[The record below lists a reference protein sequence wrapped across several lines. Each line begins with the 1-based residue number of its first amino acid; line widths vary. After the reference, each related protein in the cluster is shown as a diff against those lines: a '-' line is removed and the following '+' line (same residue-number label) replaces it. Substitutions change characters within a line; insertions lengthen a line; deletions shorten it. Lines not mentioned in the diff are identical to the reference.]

1 MTSQPEEDEGTGPSG
16 LAHHEVLAMLG
27 LESSDSEKE
36 DTNLLYPEEMM
47 RDNET
52 TSCHDPLLSHEEMPD
67 SDDDLCHDA
76 MAHFERQHTFQTRLL
91 QQSGVADLDEGTT
104 HLLQQSGAGGLDE
117 GTFDFELQ
125 PFVNRTSRRMGVRER
140 HFKTQL
146 RQRGN
151 LIADQN
157 ITQALQDG
165 LRRAVDQVL
174 TTTPDLDDQDR
185 LYFTIASDRLHNN
198 FQGWGLRA
206 GEWRRDTERVE
217 ALFQRLAQALNSN
230 EQFEMDDSFQVS
242 ITQVHHAPQGTGRP
256 RRGKPGHPTMTMLTT
271 NKRSV
276 ITITNDDELCC
287 ARALVVAKARVDQHP
302 KQTAIRKGEGPL
314 QRTLALDLQHE
325 AKVPFG
331 PCSYDALTA
340 FSKAPSLAGYQ
351 ILLVDAQRSF
361 HITTF
366 GPLRDKQLI
375 LLHNK
380 DHYDVITKLP
390 GFFGSSYVCA
400 DCWKPYDHEGMHRC
414 TKTKLCGACRQ
425 KDCPDFQYAYPR
437 HLKATQRCKW
447 CHRDFFGPACF
458 EAHASKT
465 HAGKPATDLQSS
477 VCSQRHRCPDCYQQ
491 NVGLSRIQRHH
502 CWHVDCPSCHQYV
515 HADDHRCFIQK
526 APKPQ
531 DEKKKRKRT
540 RQKGPRA
547 KRGAAA
553 AAAEPHASSSEDE
566 DDLPPLHVFF
576 DIEAMQPHE
585 EHIANLVVAETED
598 KDEPKPFPGPTCIR
612 DFLEWLDT
620 LTNYDTR
627 QVNVIAHNF
636 QGYDGYFIIQ
646 EYYGNN
652 RIVQQLRNGCKLLE
666 IKHDHIRFIDS
677 MSFFQMPLS
686 AFPKTFGLTELC
698 KGYFP
703 HKFNIPGDEHQ
714 NYVGILPSRD
724 YYMPETMSLE
734 GRQAFETW
742 HQEQRNQGV
751 VFHFQK
757 ELLAYCSSDVRLLKQ
772 GCLTFKRM
780 FEDLTGFN
788 PFDHVTIASACNR
801 DLRMNRMIPNS
812 IASEPAGHNGWR
824 NNNINQSL
832 PALQWLTWCD
842 HQLRQRALQD
852 LTPAENHD
860 LLTSAN
866 PNPQYI
872 QHVRN
877 EGEYKIPGTNFFV
890 DGYCHDT
897 HTVYEF
903 QGCFTHGCPTC
914 FPHRHEK
921 HPRNYDRSMHDL
933 YDVTQDKVQK
943 LTKQGYNVIQMWG
956 CEWKHLLKTQ
966 PEIASFVRELNFI
979 KPLKPRDAFCGGRTN
994 AIKLY
999 HLITPGQKIH
1009 YIDVTSLYPWVN
1021 KTSTYP
1027 KGHPK
1032 IIFTPGHT
1040 DVLQYFGLIQCKVL
1054 PPRELYHPVLPYRH
1068 DDKLLFPLCARCVQ
1082 EEMAKPLLD
1091 RSYHCPHPD
1100 EQRALTSTWCSP
1112 ELKKAVELGYQV
1124 QYIYEVWHFEQT
1136 CEGLFRDYVNTWL
1149 KIKQEASGWPK
1160 DDMSEEAKQAYI
1172 QKYFEKEGI
1181 QLEYDNIKKNP
1192 GLRTLAKLMLNSMWG
1207 KFGQRLNK
1215 TQIQAFDDPHTFH
1228 QFLDKD
1234 SLDVR
1239 HVSVVNDQTV
1249 EVHYQNQKED
1259 IRVSPNLNIFVACF
1273 TTCHARLKLYNTLE
1287 ALGERVLYFD
1297 TDSVIYLEETPTQ
1310 FQPTLGSYLGDFDSE
1325 LDDDEYIEEFVS
1337 GGPKN
1342 YGYTTNKGKVE
1353 CKVRGFRLNSEGHT
1367 QLNYT
1372 VMRQNVQD
1380 EIKTP
1385 LPKPRE
1391 IQVTKSHHIVRN
1403 PKNYTLLTKP
1413 QHKWYRLVY
1422 DKRVIDPHTFNTYP
1436 YGYQ

>member
-1 MTSQPEEDEGTGPSG
+1 
-16 LAHHEVLAMLG
+16 MLG
-27 LESSDSEKE
+27 LEISDSED
-36 DTNLLYPEEMM
+36 DTN
-47 RDNET
+47 
-52 TSCHDPLLSHEEMPD
+52 SCVGPLISTD
-67 SDDDLCHDA
+67 SDDDICKEALDQWEQSGGGLNPS
-76 MAHFERQHTFQTRLL
+76 AHVTFQF
-91 QQSGVADLDEGTT
+91 DLE
-104 HLLQQSGAGGLDE
+104 
-117 GTFDFELQ
+117 
-125 PFVNRTSRRMGVRER
+125 PFVNRESDRMGVQER

-146 RQRGN
+146 RQRGT
-151 LIADQN
+151 LIPGQN

-174 TTTPDLDDQDR
+174 TTTPDLHDQDR

-242 ITQVHHAPQGTGRP
+242 ITQVHHAPQGTGKP

-276 ITITNDDELCC
+276 ITITNDDDLCC
-287 ARALVVAKARVDQHP
+287 ARALVTAKARVDQHP
-302 KQTAIRKGEGPL
+302 KLKSIRQGTKL
-314 QRTLALDLQHE
+314 QKEMALLLHHE
-325 AKVPFG
+325 AEVPFG
-331 PCSYDALTA
+331 PCGYDALTQ
-340 FSKAPSLAGYQ
+340 FSQAPSLTGYQ
-351 ILLVDAQRSF
+351 IILVDAQRSF

-366 GPLRDKQLI
+366 GPLSDKQLI

-400 DCWKPYDHEGMHRC
+400 DCWKPYNTEGLHRC

-425 KDCPDFQYAYPR
+425 KDCPDFQHAYPR
-437 HLKATQRCKW
+437 HLKATQRCKS
-447 CHRDFFGPACF
+447 CHRDFFGEVCF
-458 EAHASKT
+458 EAHTGKT
-465 HAGKPATDLQSS
+465 HAGKPATGLQSS

-502 CWHVDCPSCHQYV
+502 CYHVDCPSCHQYV

-531 DEKKKRKRT
+531 DEKKRKRT

-553 AAAEPHASSSEDE
+553 AEPHASEDE
-566 DDLPPLHVFF
+566 EEDLPPLHVFF

-585 EHIANLVVAETED
+585 KHIANLVVAETED
-598 KDEPKPFPGPTCIR
+598 NDEPKPFPGSTCIR

-620 LTNYDTR
+620 LTLHDTR

-646 EYYGNN
+646 EYYSDN

-666 IKHDHIRFIDS
+666 IKHDRIRFIDS

-703 HKFNIPGDEHQ
+703 HKFNVPGDEHQ
-714 NYVGILPSRD
+714 HYVGILPSRD

-742 HQEQRNQGV
+742 HQEQRDQGV

-812 IASEPAGHNGWR
+812 IASEPAGHKGWR
-824 NNNINQSL
+824 NNINQSL
-832 PALQWLTWCD
+832 PALHWLTWCD

-852 LTPAENHD
+852 LNPDD
-860 LLTSAN
+860 LLASAN
-866 PNPQYI
+866 PGPQYI

-877 EGEYKIPGTNFFV
+877 EGEYKIPGTNFHV
-890 DGYCHDT
+890 DGYCPDT

-914 FPHRHEK
+914 YPHRHEK
-921 HPRNYDRSMHDL
+921 HPRNYDRTMHDL
-933 YDVTQDKVQK
+933 YDTTQDKVQK

-956 CEWKHLLKTQ
+956 CEWDHLLKTQ
-966 PEIASFVRELNFI
+966 PEIDSFVRELNFI
-979 KPLKPRDAFCGGRTN
+979 QPLEPRDAFCGGRTN

-999 HLITPGQKIH
+999 HHITPGQKIH

-1027 KGHPK
+1027 KGHPT
-1032 IIFTPGHT
+1032 IHSQPGHT
-1040 DVLQYFGLIQCKVL
+1040 DIHQYFGLIQCKVL

-1068 DDKLLFPLCARCVQ
+1068 DDKLLFPLCARCVE
-1082 EEMAKPLLD
+1082 EEMDKPLLD

-1112 ELKKAVELGYQV
+1112 ELVKAVELGYQV
-1124 QYIYEVWHFEQT
+1124 LYIYEVWHFEET
-1136 CEGLFRDYVNTWL
+1136 CEGLFADYVNTWL

-1160 DDMSEEAKQAYI
+1160 EDMSEEEKRKYI
-1172 QKYFEKEGI
+1172 QDYYEKEGI

-1215 TQIQAFDDPHTFH
+1215 TQIQTFDDPHAFH
-1228 QFLDKD
+1228 CFLDTD
-1234 SLDVR
+1234 ALDVR
-1239 HVSVVNDQTV
+1239 HVSVINNNMV

-1273 TTCHARLKLYNTLE
+1273 TTCHARLKLYDALE

-1310 FQPTLGSYLGDFDSE
+1310 FQPTLGSYLGDFASE
-1325 LDDDEYIEEFVS
+1325 LADDEYIQEFVS

-1367 QLNYT
+1367 QLNYD

-1380 EIKTP
+1380 EIKRP
-1385 LPKPRE
+1385 LSKPRE

-1403 PKNYTLLTKP
+1403 PKNYTLLTQP
-1413 QHKWYRLVY
+1413 QHKWYQLVY
-1422 DKRVIDPHTFNTYP
+1422 DKRVIDPRTFNTYP

>member
-1 MTSQPEEDEGTGPSG
+1 
-16 LAHHEVLAMLG
+16 MLG
-27 LESSDSEKE
+27 LEISDSED
-36 DTNLLYPEEMM
+36 DTN
-47 RDNET
+47 
-52 TSCHDPLLSHEEMPD
+52 SCVGHLISTEEMPD
-67 SDDDLCHDA
+67 SDDICEEALDQW
-76 MAHFERQHTFQTRLL
+76 E
-91 QQSGVADLDEGTT
+91 QSG
-104 HLLQQSGAGGLDE
+104 GGLDPSAQV
-117 GTFDFELQ
+117 TFDFQLKA
-125 PFVNRTSRRMGVRER
+125 FVDRRSDRMGVQER

-146 RQRGN
+146 RQRGT
-151 LIADQN
+151 LIPGQN

-174 TTTPDLDDQDR
+174 TTTPDLHDQDR

-256 RRGKPGHPTMTMLTT
+256 RRGKPGHPTMDLLRK
-271 NKRSV
+271 NSKSIIRIQNS
-276 ITITNDDELCC
+276 DDLCC

-302 KQTAIRKGEGPL
+302 KWSSIRKGKSL
-314 QRTLALDLQHE
+314 QRTLAWDLQNE

-340 FSKAPSLAGYQ
+340 FSQAPSLTGYQ
-351 ILLVDAQRSF
+351 IILVDAQRSF

-366 GPLRDKQLI
+366 GPLGDKQLI
-375 LLHNK
+375 LLHNQ

-400 DCWKPYDHEGMHRC
+400 DCWKPYNTEGLHRC
-414 TKTKLCGACRQ
+414 TKNKLCGACRQ
-425 KDCPDFQYAYPR
+425 KDCADFIYANPR
-437 HLKATQRCKW
+437 HLKAFHRCKS
-447 CHRDFFGPACF
+447 CHRDFFGPACL
-458 EAHASKT
+458 EAHAGKT
-465 HAGKPATDLQSS
+465 HAGKPATDPQSS

-502 CWHVDCPSCHQYV
+502 CYHVDCPSCHQYV
-515 HADDHRCFIQK
+515 HADDHRCFIQR

-531 DEKKKRKRT
+531 DEKKRKRT

-553 AAAEPHASSSEDE
+553 AAEPHASEEEEDV
-566 DDLPPLHVFF
+566 LPPLHVFF

-585 EHIANLVVAETED
+585 KHIANLVVAETED
-598 KDEPKPFPGPTCIR
+598 NDEPKPFPGPSCIR

-620 LTNYDTR
+620 LALHDTR

-646 EYYGNN
+646 EYYGDN
-652 RIVQQLRNGCKLLE
+652 RIVEQLRNGCKLLE
-666 IKHDHIRFIDS
+666 IKHDRIRFIDS

-686 AFPKTFGLTELC
+686 AFPKTFALTELC

-703 HKFNIPGDEHQ
+703 HKFNLPSDEYQ

-742 HQEQRNQGV
+742 HQQQRDQGV
-751 VFHFQK
+751 VFNFQQ

-812 IASEPAGHNGWR
+812 IASEPTRGWKK
-824 NNNINQSL
+824 NNINQSHS
-832 PALQWLTWCD
+832 ALHWLTWCD

-852 LTPAENHD
+852 LTPAEDHD
-860 LLTSAN
+860 LLPSAY
-866 PNPQYI
+866 PDPHHQYI

-877 EGEYKIPGTNFFV
+877 GGEYKIPGTNFHV
-890 DGYCHDT
+890 DGYCSDT

-914 FPHRHEK
+914 YPNRYEK
-921 HPRNYDRSMHDL
+921 HPHNYDRTMQDV
-933 YDVTQDKVQK
+933 YDATQDKVQN
-943 LTKQGYNVIQMWG
+943 LTKQGYKVIQMWG
-956 CEWKHLLKTQ
+956 CEWDHLRDTQ
-966 PEIASFVRELNFI
+966 PEIDSFVRELNFI
-979 KPLKPRDAFCGGRTN
+979 KPLQLRDAFCGGRTN

-999 HLITPGQKIH
+999 HHITPGQKIH

-1027 KGHPK
+1027 KGHPT
-1032 IIFTPGHT
+1032 ILSQPGHT
-1040 DVLQYFGLIQCKVL
+1040 DIHQYFGLIQCQVL

-1068 DDKLLFPLCARCVQ
+1068 DDKLLFPLCARCVE

-1091 RSYHCPHPD
+1091 RSYHCHHTD

-1112 ELKKAVELGYQV
+1112 ELVKAVELGYQV
-1124 QYIYEVWHFEQT
+1124 LYIHEVWHFEET
-1136 CEGLFRDYVNTWL
+1136 CEGLFADYVNIWL
-1149 KIKQEASGWPK
+1149 RIKQEASGWPK
-1160 DDMSEEAKQAYI
+1160 EDMSEEEKRKYI
-1172 QKYFEKEGI
+1172 HDYYEMEGI
-1181 QLEYDNIKKNP
+1181 QLQYDNIKKNP

-1215 TQIQAFDDPHTFH
+1215 TQIQAFDDPHAFH
-1228 QFLDKD
+1228 RFLDTD
-1234 SLDVR
+1234 TLDVR
-1239 HVSVVNDQTV
+1239 HVSVINDDMV
-1249 EVHYQNQKED
+1249 EVHYQHQKED

-1273 TTCHARLKLYNTLE
+1273 TTCHARLKLYQALE
-1287 ALGERVLYFD
+1287 RLGERVLYFD

-1310 FQPTLGSYLGDFDSE
+1310 FQPTLGSYLGDFASE
-1325 LDDDEYIEEFVS
+1325 LEDDEYIQEFVS

-1342 YGYTTNKGKVE
+1342 YGYTTNKEKVE

-1367 QLNYT
+1367 QLNYD
-1372 VMRQNVQD
+1372 VMRQNVKD
-1380 EIKTP
+1380 EIERP
-1385 LPKPRE
+1385 LPKPRQN
-1391 IQVTKSHHIVRN
+1391 QVINSHQIVRD
-1403 PKNYTLLTKP
+1403 PTNYQLYTRPSSKFY
-1413 QHKWYRLVY
+1413 QLVCN
-1422 DKRVIDPHTFNTYP
+1422 KRVIDPRTFKTYP
-1436 YGYQ
+1436 YGYE